1 VGSRLGTH
9 TFWTVA
15 LSATICLLAL
25 SPVVLRYETPL
36 ERLPGPLAG
45 VVQVGRVV
53 ASSLSSPERD
63 EPADAAPVA
72 APAPETDPA
81 PVAGEVDGTESG
93 GGVLAGQ
100 AGEAGTS
107 SGSQTP
113 LPRDEN
119 KPKHALG
126 GPRDNDDR
134 GTPAPV
140 DHDDEDDEDEDDEDE
155 DEERADEDDDDDEER
170 AEKAE
175 HKAEKNKDKVENKA
189 GKKSKKKDE
198 KEKDEEDD
206 DEDEDEDGDD

>member
-9 TFWTVA
+9 SFWTVA

-25 SPVVLRYETPL
+25 SPVVLRYETPI

-53 ASSLSSPERD
+53 TSSLSSPERD

-100 AGEAGTS
+100 AGETGRS

-113 LPRDEN
+113 PPRDEN

-140 DHDDEDDEDEDDEDE
+140 DHDDEDDEDEDDEH
-155 DEERADEDDDDDEER
+155 EERAENDDDDDDEER

-175 HKAEKNKDKVENKA
+175 HKAEKNKDKAEHKA
-189 GKKSKKKDE
+189 GKKDKQD
-198 KEKDEEDD
+198 EDD
-206 DEDEDEDGDD
+206 DDDDENDDDDDDDD

>member
-25 SPVVLRYETPL
+25 SPVVLRYETPI

-53 ASSLSSPERD
+53 TSSLSSPERD

-72 APAPETDPA
+72 APAPEPDPA

-100 AGEAGTS
+100 AGETGTS

-113 LPRDEN
+113 PPRDEN

-140 DHDDEDDEDEDDEDE
+140 DDEDEDDEDDEDEDDEN
-155 DEERADEDDDDDEER
+155 EERAENDDEER

-175 HKAEKNKDKVENKA
+175 HKAEKNKDKAENKA
-189 GKKSKKKDE
+189 GKKSKKTDE

-206 DEDEDEDGDD
+206 DEDEDGDGDGDD

>member
-1 VGSRLGTH
+1 MGSRLGTH

-25 SPVVLRYETPL
+25 SPVVLRYETPI

-53 ASSLSSPERD
+53 TSSLSSPERD

-72 APAPETDPA
+72 APAPEPDPA
-81 PVAGEVDGTESG
+81 PVAGDVGGTESG

-100 AGEAGTS
+100 AGETGTS

-113 LPRDEN
+113 PPRDEN

-140 DHDDEDDEDEDDEDE
+140 DDEEDDEDDEDE
-155 DEERADEDDDDDEER
+155 DEERAENDDDDGEER

-175 HKAEKNKDKVENKA
+175 HKAEKNKDKAEHKA
-189 GKKSKKKDE
+189 GKKDKQD
-198 KEKDEEDD
+198 EDD
-206 DEDEDEDGDD
+206 DDENDDDDDD

>member
-25 SPVVLRYETPL
+25 SPVVLRYETPI

-53 ASSLSSPERD
+53 TSSLSSPERD

-100 AGEAGTS
+100 AGETGTS

-113 LPRDEN
+113 PPRDEN

-140 DHDDEDDEDEDDEDE
+140 DHDDEDDEDEDDEH
-155 DEERADEDDDDDEER
+155 EEGR
-170 AEKAE
+170 EK
-175 HKAEKNKDKVENKA
+175 
-189 GKKSKKKDE
+189 
-198 KEKDEEDD
+198 DD
-206 DEDEDEDGDD
+206 DEDVRDVKADHKAE